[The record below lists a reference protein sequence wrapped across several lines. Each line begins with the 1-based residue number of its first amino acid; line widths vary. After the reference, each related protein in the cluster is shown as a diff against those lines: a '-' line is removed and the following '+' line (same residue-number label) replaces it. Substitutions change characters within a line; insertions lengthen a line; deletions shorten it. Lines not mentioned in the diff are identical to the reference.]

1 MTRQEKDA
9 LMRELQEK
17 FQTYPGF
24 YLVNLGNMKVQD
36 TQVFRRELYQK
47 GLRARMIKNTL
58 LYKALSRVNP
68 ALAEEV
74 KVVLSYPSVLIWY
87 EGDVK
92 APAEVL
98 ASFQKPD
105 QPYPAFKAAVI
116 DGVAYI
122 GPDKLE
128 TVRKLKSKQELL
140 ADILAA
146 LQVPIQKV
154 LGGLQG
160 AGSTLHGVLK
170 TLSEKTS

>member
-9 LMRELQEK
+9 LLQELQVK
-17 FQTYPGF
+17 FQHSPGF
-24 YLVNLGNMKVQD
+24 YLVNLGDMNVQD
-36 TQVFRRELYQK
+36 SQAFRRALYEK
-47 GLRARMIKNTL
+47 GLRARMVKNTL
-58 LYKALSRVNP
+58 IYKALSHVN
-68 ALAEEV
+68 ASLAEEV
-74 KVVLSYPSVLIWY
+74 KEALHYPSVLIWY
-87 EGDVK
+87 EGDIK

-105 QPYPAFKAAVI
+105 KPYPAFKAAVI
-116 DGVAYI
+116 EGVAYV

-140 ADILAA
+140 SDILAA
-146 LQVPIQKV
+146 LQAPLHKV

-160 AGSTLHGVLK
+160 AGTTLHGILK